1 MQSKKMQKEKKH
13 TEILPGGF
21 PNEETGS
28 DIPEIQDL
36 DVDQSD
42 WGLIEKEIFIG
53 RNLRQVVEKRPS
65 TQRMDMVFVALCT
78 RGSVLFKIDGQS
90 FKAGRGSLIL
100 VAPGRM
106 VQIEYLKEN
115 SNGIGIGIT
124 RNFLKNAIVEYS
136 NLWSLMLE
144 AQKQPLV
151 RILPSETKLIENLH
165 TQLLQASHL
174 PERPFKFEMLR
185 SLMQAAA
192 YQMAM
197 IVSSYME
204 VRPLDN
210 NRDFNLYFRFT
221 QAVAQNY
228 RQSRRV
234 DFYADKLCVTPKY
247 LSASV
252 KAVSGKTANRWID
265 EYVTVE
271 ARNLLRVSTHSVRQ
285 VSDYLNFPD
294 ASFFT
299 KFFKKNTGLTPRE
312 FREKIRKQ

>member
-13 TEILPGGF
+13 TEVLPGGF
-21 PNEETGS
+21 PNEETGPE
-28 DIPEIQDL
+28 IPEIQDL

-65 TQRMDMVFVALCT
+65 AQRMDMVFVALCT

-165 TQLLQASHL
+165 T
-174 PERPFKFEMLR
+174 EMLQ
-185 SLMQAAA
+185 SLMQAAI
-192 YQMAM
+192 YQIAM

-312 FREKIRKQ
+312 FREKMRQQ

>member
-1 MQSKKMQKEKKH
+1 MSRFC
-13 TEILPGGF
+13 LPR
-21 PNEETGS
+21 
-28 DIPEIQDL
+28 DIYH
-36 DVDQSD
+36 
-42 WGLIEKEIFIG
+42 GK
-53 RNLRQVVEKRPS
+53 
-65 TQRMDMVFVALCT
+65 
-78 RGSVLFKIDGQS
+78 
-90 FKAGRGSLIL
+90 GSLEELKNLKGKKAIL
-100 VAPGRM
+100 VVGGGSMKRQGFLDKA
-106 VQIEYLKEN
+106 VNYLKEA
-115 SNGIGIGIT
+115 GI
-124 RNFLKNAIVEYS
+124 
-136 NLWSLMLE
+136 
-144 AQKQPLV
+144 
-151 RILPSETKLIENLH
+151 ETKLIENLH

-312 FREKIRKQ
+312 FREKMRQQ

>member
-1 MQSKKMQKEKKH
+1 MLAQTQWRMGKDKIQAGKLPDSQSHEIE
-13 TEILPGGF
+13 TEIR
-21 PNEETGS
+21 
-28 DIPEIQDL
+28 DM
-36 DVDQSD
+36 DVNQSD
-42 WGLIEKEIFIG
+42 WGIIEKEIFIG
-53 RNLRQVVEKRPS
+53 RNLRQIIEKRPFI
-65 TQRMDMVFVALCT
+65 QQMEIVFLALCT
-78 RGSVLFKIDGQS
+78 RGSVLFKIDGQE

-100 VAPGRM
+100 IAPGRM
-106 VQIEYLKEN
+106 VQVEYLKEN

-124 RNFLKNAIVEYS
+124 RNLLKNAIVEYS
-136 NLWSLMLE
+136 SLWSLLLE
-144 AQKQPLV
+144 TQKQPHV
-151 RILPSETKLIENLH
+151 KILPSEARLIENLH
-165 TQLLQASHL
+165 SQLLETAHL

-192 YQMAM
+192 YQIAM